1 MTHTPE
7 IMLQDEFYME
17 DVKYRWMSI
26 KELEQDENVM
36 KKNADVIAFIKS
48 KYL

>member
-1 MTHTPE
+1 MTYTPE

-48 KYL
+48 K